1 MKKLSLILITVLLLG
16 FFSVG
21 CSSNKNE
28 KAEEQKSIATQSEEE
43 NKEKVNNSTL
53 EKEQKEDIKEEP
65 KEEVKEEAKE
75 EVKSNVIEEKSS
87 VKDESSVSKNSSNKN
102 NETPNNEEEKSNDDV
117 SNEGEYVYANG
128 GKSKS
133 NKYHSSPNAHK
144 MEGSIKMTKQQA
156 ESQGY
161 VACKKCY

>member
-28 KAEEQKSIATQSEEE
+28 KAEEQKSIATQSEVE
-43 NKEKVNNSTL
+43 NKEEVNNSTL

-65 KEEVKEEAKE
+65 KE

-102 NETPNNEEEKSNDDV
+102 NETPNNEEEKINL
-117 SNEGEYVYANG
+117 YL
-128 GKSKS
+128 
-133 NKYHSSPNAHK
+133 
-144 MEGSIKMTKQQA
+144 
-156 ESQGY
+156 
-161 VACKKCY
+161 